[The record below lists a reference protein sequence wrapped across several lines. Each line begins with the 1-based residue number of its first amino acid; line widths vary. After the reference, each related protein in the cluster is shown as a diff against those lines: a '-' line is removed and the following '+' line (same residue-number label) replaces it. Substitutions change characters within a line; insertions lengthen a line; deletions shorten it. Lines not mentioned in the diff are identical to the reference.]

1 MMTEVRATRLYL
13 AADAYDKKQAELA
26 RLLRRERARA
36 RAADTQAGESR
47 EAFLL
52 GSEMDELAKEIHK
65 LEAGRPPV
73 APTTGRQNRPHI

>member
-36 RAADTQAGESR
+36 GGQTR

-52 GSEMDELAKEIHK
+52 GAEMDELAREIYR
-65 LEAGRPPV
+65 LEHGRL
-73 APTTGRQNRPHI
+73 TSRPY